1 MFMFV
6 YSESSAAP
14 DILQAQKVYWTNEHM
29 NEHINE
35 YTNELLTNRRYFLKA
50 VRDSWMILGM

>member
-14 DILQAQKVYWTNEHM
+14 DTLQAQKVYWTNEHM

-35 YTNELLTNRRYFLKA
+35 YTNELLTNRRYF
-50 VRDSWMILGM
+50 